1 MHLFSIPIFDG
12 RPLVVGSF
20 GGLTDLLN
28 APQALVHDSCDLVEV
43 RLDILR
49 CCGWQEGERPW
60 QHLDSLPLLFTSRC
74 RAEGG
79 AMELSVQQREKMIE
93 AVIDEAALV
102 DFELSSLTEMADT
115 VRLCQNRNVPW
126 LASYHRF
133 DATPAVGELIHLRD
147 RAHAAGA
154 VLFKVAAMIE
164 SEGDIDILENFQRAS
179 CDFPVASM
187 GMGPFAGVSRV
198 RCALA
203 GSVLNYGF
211 VGTVLTAPGQWP
223 AGQLRDAIQEGLQGK
238 S

>member
-1 MHLFSIPIFDG
+1 MSSHSLIIAGGD
-12 RPLVVGSF
+12 PLVVGSF

-28 APQALVHDSCDLVEV
+28 APLSQVRACCDVVEI
-43 RLDILR
+43 RLDIL
-49 CCGWQEGERPW
+49 CSCGWQEGERPW
-60 QHLDSLPLLFTSRC
+60 RHLDMLPLLFTARC

-79 AMELSVQQREKMIE
+79 VMELPAPRRDKMIA

-102 DFELSSLTEMADT
+102 DVELSSLTAMADT

-133 DATPAVGELIHLRD
+133 DAMPALGELIDLRG

-154 VLFKVAAMIE
+154 ALFKVAAMIGC
-164 SEGDIDILENFQRAS
+164 EGDIDVLEDFQRTS
-179 CDFPVASM
+179 RDYPVASM
-187 GMGPFAGVSRV
+187 GMGPLAAVSRV

-203 GSVLNYGF
+203 GSVLNYGYI
-211 VGTVLTAPGQWP
+211 GTAPTAPGQWP
-223 AGQLRDAIQEGLQGK
+223 AGSLREAIHDGLRGK